1 MWNLTRFLSLSLG
14 TSLCSSSS
22 AVLYVFPS
30 YNCSLIQ
37 HLYVIVDIDFR
48 VSELELVGFF
58 DENEWEESSLF
69 GQYPRRL
76 TMANCASCKSPFFL
90 SPRSKVPVTQYP
102 SWKSS
107 LEIFV
112 VNVIRKSGEGV
123 FLNFPEI
130 TMAPLPLSAIF
141 PLVDL
146 RFVPETSTILHR
158 DRFHQYVFNV
168 QYVTGTGCAHPS

>member
-1 MWNLTRFLSLSLG
+1 MKPDSLLKSESGDKPL
-14 TSLCSSSS
+14 LF
-22 AVLYVFPS
+22 YVFPS

-102 SWKSS
+102 S
-107 LEIFV
+107 
-112 VNVIRKSGEGV
+112 
-123 FLNFPEI
+123 
-130 TMAPLPLSAIF
+130 
-141 PLVDL
+141 
-146 RFVPETSTILHR
+146 
-158 DRFHQYVFNV
+158 
-168 QYVTGTGCAHPS
+168 

>member
-76 TMANCASCKSPFFL
+76 TMANCASCNSPFFL

-130 TMAPLPLSAIF
+130 TMAPLPLSDIF
-141 PLVDL
+141 PLVD
-146 RFVPETSTILHR
+146 RSDSVILFEVLQK
-158 DRFHQYVFNV
+158 D
-168 QYVTGTGCAHPS
+168 